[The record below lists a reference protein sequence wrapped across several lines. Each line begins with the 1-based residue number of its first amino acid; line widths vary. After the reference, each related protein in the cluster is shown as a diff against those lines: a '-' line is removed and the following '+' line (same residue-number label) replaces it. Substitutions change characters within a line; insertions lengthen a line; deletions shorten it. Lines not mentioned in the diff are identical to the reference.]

1 MFENE
6 ALKRMLLDVDEEAF
20 LALGPLP
27 VRPKVVI
34 VGGSALM
41 LRDLTSRPATH
52 DVDVLEADAEL
63 ERIFS
68 HYPAI
73 NASVAAHADEIP
85 YNFESRL
92 TRLDL
97 PTQLID
103 YLTPSL
109 EDLVV
114 MKLYAWRPNDIAD
127 LTSSALLAALDWE
140 LLEHLVYDEDE
151 SRASTLSERRW
162 HEMTLAY
169 EQFKKGAEHAA
180 DV

>member
-1 MFENE
+1 MFGSE
-6 ALKRMLLDVDEEAF
+6 ALRRMLLDADEEAF
-20 LALGPLP
+20 LTLGPLP

-63 ERIFS
+63 ERILS
-68 HYPAI
+68 RYPAI

-103 YLTPSL
+103 YLTLSL

-127 LTSSALLAALDWE
+127 LTSPALLAALDWE
-140 LLEHLVYDEDE
+140 SLEHLVYEDE
-151 SRASTLSERRW
+151 SRASALSERRW